1 MSSIDGMTPLERTH
15 SENAS
20 ADSGVD
26 LPPDLYEGGL
36 MIRSTSFPEAV
47 AARQV
52 RHICFE
58 VLASNSTLLE
68 GLPLARE
75 GWTLAD
81 GIPKL
86 YAALERAAATARTRP
101 NRVAGESSMKKDTKS
116 MEEIHG
122 A

>member
-68 GLPLARE
+68 GHPP
-75 GWTLAD
+75 T
-81 GIPKL
+81 
-86 YAALERAAATARTRP
+86 AAACTRGLDARGWNPKAVRSARTGRGDGS
-101 NRVAGESSMKKDTKS
+101 NKAKS
-116 MEEIHG
+116 RRG
-122 A
+122 